1 MENKIKAEIITHSKR
16 KKTGEEIITYKLT
29 FPRIILSE
37 VNTYKML
44 EKNTSSCLLGNSLIT
59 LYDERRRKFFDLEI
73 RRVFRDFVNDD
84 IDYKIVSFVETG
96 ENAGSFILQDIK
108 TVFASGVKEVY
119 KIEQNNIYTPLTCT
133 DKHRLFTD
141 KGWKTLKD
149 YFIEGAPVEEGECK
163 YKFTDKLYA
172 LTTDVPYYDLKKEEN
187 TNTVVTKA
195 TNNKFKILNELEV
208 ISVKPAG
215 KEETYD
221 IEVEGEFHNFIANG
235 VVVHNSRAI
244 PFNKMVEVVEKEPFI
259 PIAWQKPHSGM
270 QGTEYY
276 TDPKIIEH
284 KIKNWLE
291 ARDSAVQM
299 AEKMDIDTVE
309 DRRLIMKDIR
319 DIVEGG
325 NYETFTREINNPIS
339 KQLKNRILETF
350 MWTTQLVT
358 GTKESFRHL
367 FEQRCPRYEITEF
380 NSKITGMS
388 KKSLMEFL
396 EGRDDI
402 VNELKSKDDLWWL
415 QHNKGQAE
423 IHFMDLAEK
432 MYDALMESK
441 PFMIDEKMVE
451 SPDNKSDTLAW
462 HIPFEN
468 EIIEQYKRENY
479 GQEPTLDQV
488 IVMSVARTAR
498 ISYTKLNDLDNG
510 NEHPDYWKS
519 LKIYEKCK
527 KEGHYSVFSHI
538 GKCMADYEY
547 DSWIKGKCKLVGFSE
562 FDNETYL
569 EAPSDTEKG
578 WNKHLKGFISLRQ
591 YIEDEEDIK
600 K

>member
-1 MENKIKAEIITHSKR
+1 
-16 KKTGEEIITYKLT
+16 
-29 FPRIILSE
+29 
-37 VNTYKML
+37 ML
-44 EKNTSSCLLGNSLIT
+44 EKNTSSCLKGDSLIT

-119 KIEQNNIYTPLTCT
+119 KIEQNNIYAPLTCT

-149 YFIEGAPVEEGECK
+149 YFMDAPGEEGEGK

-244 PFNKMVEVVEKEPFI
+244 PFNKMVEVVKNEPFI

-270 QGTEYY
+270 QGAEYY
-276 TDPKIIEH
+276 TDPKIIVN
-284 KIKNWLE
+284 KVKNWLE
-291 ARDSAVQM
+291 TRDSAVQM
-299 AEKMDIDTVE
+299 AEKMDIDTAE

-319 DIVEGG
+319 DVVEGG

-339 KQLKNRILETF
+339 KQLKNRILEPF
-350 MWTTQLVT
+350 MWTTQLIT

-432 MYDALMESK
+432 MYDALMDSK

-451 SPDNKSDTLAW
+451 SPDNESDTLAW

-468 EIIEQYKRENY
+468 EIIQQYKRENY
-479 GQEPTLDQV
+479 GQEPTLDEI

-498 ISYTKLNDLDNG
+498 ISYTKLNDVNANG
-510 NEHPDYWKS
+510 SGDTNPDYWKS

-591 YIEDEEDIK
+591 YIEDGEDIK